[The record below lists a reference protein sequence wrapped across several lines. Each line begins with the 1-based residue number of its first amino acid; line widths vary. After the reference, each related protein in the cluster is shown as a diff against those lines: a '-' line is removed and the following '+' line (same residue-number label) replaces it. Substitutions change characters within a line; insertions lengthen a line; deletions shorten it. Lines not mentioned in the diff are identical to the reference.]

1 VERIVVERL
10 LRGEK
15 PSAGRF
21 FKERLS
27 LWIEQPR
34 REGLHGET
42 LSVEKP
48 LQGEIIF
55 KER

>member
-27 LWIEQPR
+27 PWIEQPR